1 MGYPW
6 KVFVWTYLLESWVAP
21 FVIKY
26 PLSSLFYI
34 LWYTFIVR
42 GFLKG
47 LFSSVQLLSRLWLF
61 ATPRAAAHQSSLS
74 ITNWW
79 ISCPSTQWCHP
90 TILSSV
96 LSFSSHLQSFPASRS
111 FPINQFFASDDQNT
125 GVSASTSVFAMNTL
139 DWFPLGWTCWI
150 FLQSKGLSRVFSN
163 TTVQKHKFF
172 SSLFSLILTSIHNYW
187 KNHSFD

>member
-6 KVFVWTYLLESWVAP
+6 KVFVWTYLLEIWVAP

-42 GFLKG
+42 GFLKE
-47 LFSSVQLLSRLWLF
+47 LFSSVQLLSCLWLF
-61 ATPRAAAHQSSLS
+61 ATPRAAAHQASLS
-74 ITNWW
+74 ITNWQK
-79 ISCPSTQWCHP
+79 SCPSTRWCHP
-90 TILSSV
+90 TISSSV

-111 FPINQFFASDDQNT
+111 FPINQFFASDGQSI
-125 GVSASTSVFAMNTL
+125 GVSASTSVFPRNTL

-150 FLQSKGLSRVFSN
+150 SLQSKGLSRVFSN
-163 TTVQKHKFF
+163 TTVQKHQFF
-172 SSLFSLILTSIHNYW
+172 SCLYSPILTSIHNYR